1 MNWKDKLHIIIGC
14 AVIVAAT
21 NLLTI
26 PQAYAS
32 EEEYEQEQEYCIP
45 LAVQVAEKEYI
56 ERLEKLVSE
65 LYLFKVQSHINIA
78 EVAYRE
84 RNSTER

>member
-26 PQAYAS
+26 PEAYAS
-32 EEEYEQEQEYCIP
+32 EDELPQEYCVP
-45 LAVQVAEKEYI
+45 LSVQVAEQEYI
-56 ERLEKLVSE
+56 ERLEKLISD
-65 LYLFKVQSHINIA
+65 LYLFKVQGNIDIA

-84 RNSTER
+84 RYSTER

>member
-26 PQAYAS
+26 PQAYAD
-32 EEEYEQEQEYCIP
+32 ELETEHCI
-45 LAVQVAEKEYI
+45 AMKVHTAEREYI
-56 ERLEKLVSE
+56 ERLEQLVTD
-65 LYLFKVQSHINIA
+65 LYTFKVQTKIDIA

>member
-21 NLLTI
+21 NLLTM
-26 PQAYAS
+26 PQAYADEL
-32 EEEYEQEQEYCIP
+32 EEEHCI
-45 LAVQVAEKEYI
+45 AMKVHTAEREYI
-56 ERLEKLVSE
+56 TRLEQLVTD
-65 LYLFKVQSHINIA
+65 LYTFKVQTKIDIA

>member
-32 EEEYEQEQEYCIP
+32 EEEYEQEYCIP
-45 LAVQVAEKEYI
+45 LAVQVAEYI
-56 ERLEKLVSE
+56 ERLEKLVSD

-84 RNSTER
+84 RNSAER

>member
-26 PQAYAS
+26 PQAYAD
-32 EEEYEQEQEYCIP
+32 EDEYGQEYCIP
-45 LAVQVAEKEYI
+45 LAIQVAEKEYI
-56 ERLEKLVSE
+56 ERLEKLVSD
-65 LYLFKVQSHINIA
+65 LYLFKVQSNINIA

-84 RNSTER
+84 RNSAER

>member
-26 PQAYAS
+26 PEAYAS
-32 EEEYEQEQEYCIP
+32 EEEIDQEYCVP
-45 LAVQVAEKEYI
+45 LSVQIAEKEYI
-56 ERLEKLVSE
+56 ERLEKLIAD
-65 LYLFKVQSHINIA
+65 LYLFKVQGNINIA
-78 EVAYRE
+78 EAEYRE
-84 RNSTER
+84 RYSTKR

>member
-26 PQAYAS
+26 PKAYAS
-32 EEEYEQEQEYCIP
+32 EDELPQEYCVP
-45 LAVQVAEKEYI
+45 LSVQVAEQEYI
-56 ERLEKLVSE
+56 ERLEKLISD
-65 LYLFKVQSHINIA
+65 LYLFKVQGNIDIA

-84 RNSTER
+84 RYSTER

>member
-26 PQAYAS
+26 PEAYAS
-32 EEEYEQEQEYCIP
+32 EEEIDQEYCVP
-45 LAVQVAEKEYI
+45 LSVQIAEKEYI
-56 ERLEKLVSE
+56 ERLEKLIAD
-65 LYLFKVQSHINIA
+65 LYLFKVQGNIDIA
-78 EVAYRE
+78 EAEYRE
-84 RNSTER
+84 RYSTKR

>member
-26 PQAYAS
+26 PEAYAS
-32 EEEYEQEQEYCIP
+32 EEKIDQEYCVP
-45 LAVQVAEKEYI
+45 LSVQIAEKEYI
-56 ERLEKLVSE
+56 ERLEKLIAD
-65 LYLFKVQSHINIA
+65 LYLFKVQGNIDIA
-78 EVAYRE
+78 EAEYRE
-84 RNSTER
+84 RYSTKR